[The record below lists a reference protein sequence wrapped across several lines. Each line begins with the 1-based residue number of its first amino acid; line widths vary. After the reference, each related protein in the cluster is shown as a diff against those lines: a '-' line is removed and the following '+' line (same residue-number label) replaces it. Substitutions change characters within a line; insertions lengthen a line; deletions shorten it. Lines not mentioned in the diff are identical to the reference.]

1 MAERHQLKVCTASE
15 PIPGSE
21 PNDKPRGSA
30 GKEGL
35 GVGAWGGGDG
45 AHGRVHPA
53 ARTVRRGRK
62 KQQKQTDG
70 ELMSYS
76 SFVLRSAAPKND
88 LANWQA
94 ARVV

>member
-1 MAERHQLKVCTASE
+1 MAERHQLKVCNASE
-15 PIPGSE
+15 RIPGSE

-35 GVGAWGGGDG
+35 GVGGWGWVM
-45 AHGRVHPA
+45 GRTVGYILPH
-53 ARTVRRGRK
+53 ARTHGAWEK
-62 KQQKQTDG
+62 TTAG

-76 SFVLRSAAPKND
+76 SFVRSAAPKDD

-94 ARVV
+94 ARVM